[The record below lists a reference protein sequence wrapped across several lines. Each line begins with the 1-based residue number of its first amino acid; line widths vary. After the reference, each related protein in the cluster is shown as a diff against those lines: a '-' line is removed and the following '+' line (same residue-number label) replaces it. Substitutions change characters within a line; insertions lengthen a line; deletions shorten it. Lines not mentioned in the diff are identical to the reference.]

1 MQSTT
6 QQQGE
11 QLKRTMKTRHLI
23 MLSLGGVIGTG
34 LFFNTGYIISTTG
47 AAGTLLA
54 YLIGALVVWLV
65 MQCLG
70 ELSVAMPETGAF
82 HVYAARYLGPATGYT
97 VAWLYWL
104 TWTVALGSSFT
115 AAGFCMQYWF
125 PQVPVWI
132 WCVVFCAV
140 IFGLNIIST
149 RFFAEGEFWFS
160 LVKVITIIAF
170 IILGGAA
177 IFGIIPMQD
186 GSPAPGLHNI
196 TAEGW
201 FPHGGLPIL
210 MTMVAV
216 NFAFSGTELI
226 GIAAGETENPHKVIP
241 VAIRTTIARLI
252 IFFIGTV
259 FVLAALIPMQQAGV
273 EKSPFVLVFEK
284 VGIPYAADIFN
295 FVILTAILSAA
306 NSGLYA
312 SGRMLWSLSNE
323 KTLPACFAK
332 VNKRGVPVTAL
343 SVSMLGGV
351 LALFSSVVAPDTV
364 FVALTALLQDYP
376 RARAWYS
383 FTLRDAEHLSDGTPL
398 REVMAALADN
408 PQVVA
413 VGINCIALENT
424 PAALA
429 HLHSLTALPLVV
441 YPNSGEHYDAVS
453 KTWHHHGEACA
464 TLADYLPQW
473 LAAGAKLIGGC
484 CRTTPKDIAALNAK
498 R

>member
-1 MQSTT
+1 MQTE
-6 QQQGE
+6 QQNG

-125 PQVPVWI
+125 PQVPVWT
-132 WCVVFCAV
+132 WCVVFCVV
-140 IFGLNIIST
+140 IFGLNVIST

-177 IFGIIPMQD
+177 IFGFIPMQD
-186 GSPAPGLHNI
+186 GSPAPGLSNI

-201 FPHGGLPIL
+201 FPHGGLPIM

-312 SGRMLWSLSNE
+312 SGRMLLSLSNE
-323 KTLPACFAK
+323 KTLPRCFAR
-332 VNKRGVPVTAL
+332 VNKNGVPLTAL

-364 FVALTALLQDYP
+364 FVALSAISGF
-376 RARAWYS
+376 A
-383 FTLRDAEHLSDGTPL
+383 
-398 REVMAALADN
+398 
-408 PQVVA
+408 VVA
-413 VGINCIALENT
+413 VWISICASHFMFRRRHVQAGQPLSALQYRAPWYPLVPVLGFILCLVACVGLWFDPSQRIALYCGL
-424 PAALA
+424 PFVALCYGA
-429 HLHSLTALPLVV
+429 YYLTRNLTTQEP
-441 YPNSGEHYDAVS
+441 EHVA
-453 KTWHHHGEACA
+453 E
-464 TLADYLPQW
+464 
-473 LAAGAKLIGGC
+473 
-484 CRTTPKDIAALNAK
+484 
-498 R
+498 

>member
-1 MQSTT
+1 MQ
-6 QQQGE
+6 QPDCEGQFH
-11 QLKRTMKTRHLI
+11 RTMKTRHLI

-70 ELSVAMPETGAF
+70 ELAVAMPETGAF
-82 HVYAARYLGPATGYT
+82 HVYAARYLSPATGYT

-125 PQVPVWI
+125 PTVPVWI
-132 WCVVFCAV
+132 WCLIFCVAIFLLNVV
-140 IFGLNIIST
+140 SS

-160 LVKVITIIAF
+160 LVKVITIVAF
-170 IILGGAA
+170 ILLGGAA
-177 IFGIIPMQD
+177 MFGFIPLAD
-186 GSPAPGLHNI
+186 GTPAPYFSNL
-196 TAEGW
+196 TSSGW
-201 FPHGGLPIL
+201 LPHGVMPII

-226 GIAAGETENPHKVIP
+226 GIAAGETENPRKVLP

-252 IFFIGTV
+252 VFFIGTV
-259 FVLAALIPMQQAGV
+259 LVLAALIPMEEAGV
-273 EKSPFVLVFEK
+273 AKSPFVLVFEK
-284 VGIPYAADIFN
+284 IGIPYAADIIN

-323 KTLPACFAK
+323 RTLPRCFARLTR
-332 VNKRGVPVTAL
+332 RGIPLTAL

-364 FVALTALLQDYP
+364 FVALSAISGF
-376 RARAWYS
+376 A
-383 FTLRDAEHLSDGTPL
+383 
-398 REVMAALADN
+398 
-408 PQVVA
+408 VVA
-413 VGINCIALENT
+413 VWLAICASHFMFRRHHLRSGSVDALHYRAPWYPLTPVLGFVLCLVACVGLAFDPEQRIALWCGIPFVAFCYATYFITQKLSSRQQQKVSN
-424 PAALA
+424 AA
-429 HLHSLTALPLVV
+429 
-441 YPNSGEHYDAVS
+441 D
-453 KTWHHHGEACA
+453 
-464 TLADYLPQW
+464 
-473 LAAGAKLIGGC
+473 
-484 CRTTPKDIAALNAK
+484 
-498 R
+498 

>member
-1 MQSTT
+1 MQT
-6 QQQGE
+6 QQENG

-125 PQVPVWI
+125 PQVPVWA
-132 WCVVFCAV
+132 WCVVFCVV
-140 IFGLNIIST
+140 IFGLNVIST

-177 IFGIIPMQD
+177 VFGFIPMQD
-186 GSPAPGLHNI
+186 GSPAPGLSNI

-216 NFAFSGTELI
+216 N
-226 GIAAGETENPHKVIP
+226 
-241 VAIRTTIARLI
+241 
-252 IFFIGTV
+252 FIGTV

-323 KTLPACFAK
+323 KTLPRCFAR
-332 VNKRGVPVTAL
+332 VNKNGVPLTAL

-364 FVALTALLQDYP
+364 FVALSAISGF
-376 RARAWYS
+376 A
-383 FTLRDAEHLSDGTPL
+383 
-398 REVMAALADN
+398 
-408 PQVVA
+408 VVA
-413 VGINCIALENT
+413 VWISICASHFVFRRRHLQSGQPLSALQYRAPWYPLVPVLGFILCVVACVGLWFDPSQRIALYCGI
-424 PAALA
+424 PFVALCYGA
-429 HLHSLTALPLVV
+429 YYLTRNMTSQEP
-441 YPNSGEHYDAVS
+441 EHVA
-453 KTWHHHGEACA
+453 E
-464 TLADYLPQW
+464 
-473 LAAGAKLIGGC
+473 
-484 CRTTPKDIAALNAK
+484 
-498 R
+498 

>member
-1 MQSTT
+1 MHT
-6 QQQGE
+6 QPENGA
-11 QLKRTMKTRHLI
+11 LKRTMKTRHLI

-70 ELSVAMPETGAF
+70 ELSVAMPVTGAF
-82 HVYAARYLGPATGYT
+82 HVYATRYIGPATGYT

-132 WCVVFCAV
+132 WSALFCGV
-140 IFGLNIIST
+140 IFTLNAVST

-160 LVKVITIIAF
+160 LVKVATIIVF
-170 IILGGAA
+170 IILGCAV
-177 IFGIIPMQD
+177 IFGFIPMKD
-186 GSPAPGLHNI
+186 GSPAPGLTNL
-196 TAEGW
+196 TQEGW

-226 GIAAGETENPHKVIP
+226 GIAAGETENPHHAIP
-241 VAIRTTIARLI
+241 VAIRATIARLI
-252 IFFIGTV
+252 LFFIGTV
-259 FVLAALIPMQQAGV
+259 FVLAALIPMDVAGV

-284 VGIPYAADIFN
+284 IGIPYAADIFN

-323 KTLPACFAK
+323 KTLPGCFAR
-332 VNKRGVPVTAL
+332 VTRNGVPLIAL
-343 SVSMLGGV
+343 SVSMLGGL
-351 LALFSSVVAPDTV
+351 LALLSSVIAPDTV
-364 FVALTALLQDYP
+364 FVALSAISGF
-376 RARAWYS
+376 A
-383 FTLRDAEHLSDGTPL
+383 
-398 REVMAALADN
+398 
-408 PQVVA
+408 VVA
-413 VGINCIALENT
+413 VWLSICASHFVFRRRHIQSGQSLAALQYKAPWYPLVPVLGFVLCLLACIGLAFDPDQRIALYCGL
-424 PAALA
+424 PFVALCYGSYFIT
-429 HLHSLTALPLVV
+429 HKP
-441 YPNSGEHYDAVS
+441 
-453 KTWHHHGEACA
+453 
-464 TLADYLPQW
+464 TLKDADY
-473 LAAGAKLIGGC
+473 AAE
-484 CRTTPKDIAALNAK
+484 
-498 R
+498 

>member
-1 MQSTT
+1 
-6 QQQGE
+6 
-11 QLKRTMKTRHLI
+11 
-23 MLSLGGVIGTG
+23 
-34 LFFNTGYIISTTG
+34 
-47 AAGTLLA
+47 
-54 YLIGALVVWLV
+54 
-65 MQCLG
+65 
-70 ELSVAMPETGAF
+70 MPETGAF

-125 PQVPVWI
+125 PQVPVWV

-140 IFGLNIIST
+140 IFALNVIST

-186 GSPAPGLHNI
+186 GSPAPGLRNI

-323 KTLPACFAK
+323 NTLPACFTK
-332 VNKRGVPVTAL
+332 LTKNGVPLTAI

-351 LALFSSVVAPDTV
+351 LALF
-364 FVALTALLQDYP
+364 LQRRGPGYGIC
-376 RARAWYS
+376 RAVGDFR
-383 FTLRDAEHLSDGTPL
+383 LCGRGGMAEHLCLALYVPPPPS
-398 REVMAALADN
+398 AAGEGAKR
-408 PQVVA
+408 
-413 VGINCIALENT
+413 
-424 PAALA
+424 
-429 HLHSLTALPLVV
+429 TALPRAVV
-441 YPNSGEHYDAVS
+441 SAS
-453 KTWHHHGEACA
+453 
-464 TLADYLPQW
+464 
-473 LAAGAKLIGGC
+473 AGAGICALSGGL
-484 CRTTPKDIAALNAK
+484 RGSGV
-498 R
+498 

>member
-1 MQSTT
+1 MQTE
-6 QQQGE
+6 QNG

-125 PQVPVWI
+125 PQVPVWA

-140 IFGLNIIST
+140 IFGLNVIST

-177 IFGIIPMQD
+177 IFGFIPMQD
-186 GSPAPGLHNI
+186 GSPAPGLSNI

-226 GIAAGETENPHKVIP
+226 GIAAGETEDPHRVIP

-323 KTLPACFAK
+323 KTLPRCFAR
-332 VNKRGVPVTAL
+332 VNKKRRAADGALRVDARRRAGALFKRGGPGHGVCRTLGNFRVCGG
-343 SVSMLGGV
+343 GGV
-351 LALFSSVVAPDTV
+351 DQHLRLALRLSSSSP
-364 FVALTALLQDYP
+364 
-376 RARAWYS
+376 
-383 FTLRDAEHLSDGTPL
+383 
-398 REVMAALADN
+398 
-408 PQVVA
+408 A
-413 VGINCIALENT
+413 VR
-424 PAALA
+424 PAALGVA
-429 HLHSLTALPLVV
+429 VPRAVV
-441 YPNSGEHYDAVS
+441 S
-453 KTWHHHGEACA
+453 
-464 TLADYLPQW
+464 
-473 LAAGAKLIGGC
+473 AGAGAGLYSVRGGLY
-484 CRTTPKDIAALNAK
+484 RPGV
-498 R
+498 

>member
-1 MQSTT
+1 
-6 QQQGE
+6 
-11 QLKRTMKTRHLI
+11 MKTRHLI

-125 PQVPVWI
+125 PQVPVWV

-140 IFGLNIIST
+140 IFALNVIST

-160 LVKVITIIAF
+160 LVKVVTIIAF

-186 GSPAPGLHNI
+186 GSPAPGLRNI

-323 KTLPACFAK
+323 KRCRPVLP
-332 VNKRGVPVTAL
+332 N
-343 SVSMLGGV
+343 
-351 LALFSSVVAPDTV
+351 
-364 FVALTALLQDYP
+364 
-376 RARAWYS
+376 
-383 FTLRDAEHLSDGTPL
+383 
-398 REVMAALADN
+398 
-408 PQVVA
+408 
-413 VGINCIALENT
+413 
-424 PAALA
+424 
-429 HLHSLTALPLVV
+429 
-441 YPNSGEHYDAVS
+441 
-453 KTWHHHGEACA
+453 
-464 TLADYLPQW
+464 
-473 LAAGAKLIGGC
+473 
-484 CRTTPKDIAALNAK
+484 
-498 R
+498 

>member
-1 MQSTT
+1 MQT
-6 QQQGE
+6 QQENGE
-11 QLKRTMKTRHLI
+11 LKRTMKTRHLI

-70 ELSVAMPETGAF
+70 ELSVAMPVTGAF
-82 HVYAARYLGPATGYT
+82 HVYAARYIGPATGYT

-132 WCVVFCAV
+132 WSALFCVVIFC
-140 IFGLNIIST
+140 LNAIST

-160 LVKVITIIAF
+160 LVKVATILVF
-170 IILGGAA
+170 IILGGGV
-177 IFGIIPMQD
+177 IFGFISLKD
-186 GSPAPGLHNI
+186 GSPSLGLSNL
-196 TAEGW
+196 TREGW

-226 GIAAGETENPHKVIP
+226 GIAAGETENPHQAIP
-241 VAIRTTIARLI
+241 VAIRATIARLI
-252 IFFIGTV
+252 LFFIGTV
-259 FVLAALIPMQQAGV
+259 FVLAALVPANVAGV

-284 VGIPYAADIFN
+284 IGIPYAADIFN

-312 SGRMLWSLSNE
+312 SGRMLWSLANE
-323 KTLPACFAK
+323 KTLPGCFAR
-332 VNKRGVPVTAL
+332 VNKNGVPLIAL
-343 SVSMLGGV
+343 SVSMLGGL
-351 LALFSSVVAPDTV
+351 LALLSSVIAPDTV
-364 FVALTALLQDYP
+364 FVALSAISGF
-376 RARAWYS
+376 A
-383 FTLRDAEHLSDGTPL
+383 
-398 REVMAALADN
+398 
-408 PQVVA
+408 VVA
-413 VGINCIALENT
+413 VWLSICAAHFVFRRRHLQSGKSSAALKYRAPWYPLVPVLGFVLCLLACIGLAFDADQRIALYCGL
-424 PAALA
+424 PFVAFCYGAYF
-429 HLHSLTALPLVV
+429 LTR
-441 YPNSGEHYDAVS
+441 
-453 KTWHHHGEACA
+453 KT
-464 TLADYLPQW
+464 TLKEADY
-473 LAAGAKLIGGC
+473 AAE
-484 CRTTPKDIAALNAK
+484 
-498 R
+498 